1 MGVKFYRPMSYIP
14 AVPKNVN
21 IRCSENNYRWTSGY
35 LTQLGSLAT
44 HSCQTCSKYEFPHI
58 FQNDL
63 FLPCFKPRIERKN
76 KICLDFNYTHNI
88 LYLYDIC

>member
-44 HSCQTCSKYEFPHI
+44 HSCQTCSKYEFPQI
-58 FQNDL
+58 FQCDP
-63 FLPCFKPRIERKN
+63 FLPCFKLRFERKN
-76 KICLDFNYTHNI
+76 KICFNLNHPLYI
-88 LYLYDIC
+88 L